1 VTLIPSW
8 HPLIVHFP
16 IALVLCA
23 AGAFFAARLVRQER
37 LAATLA
43 TLGTWNLC
51 LGAAGVVCAFASGLA
66 ATIDLQ
72 LGEEARHALSLHV
85 TWAATASFFV
95 LLLAVW
101 RAAGSRQ
108 EARPSGLFL
117 AVLIVA
123 SAALI
128 ATAYRGGLNVYHFGI
143 GVVR

>member
-1 VTLIPSW
+1 MIPSW

-23 AGAFFAARLVRQER
+23 AGAFFAARLVREEL

-72 LGEEARHALSLHV
+72 LGDEARQARSLHV
-85 TWAATASFFV
+85 RWAATASVFV
-95 LLLAVW
+95 LLLAV
-101 RAAGSRQ
+101 RRGAGSRQ
-108 EARPSGLFL
+108 EARPSRLFL
-117 AVLIVA
+117 AVLMVA

-128 ATAYRGGLNVYHFGI
+128 ATAYRGGINVYHFGI
-143 GVVR
+143 VVSR